1 MGGEIGV
8 ESKEG
13 FGSTFWFTLPKG
25 RAPES
30 VAGVGAEEAEA
41 KAIRFQ

>member
-1 MGGEIGV
+1 MGGEMGV

-25 RAPES
+25 RAPM
-30 VAGVGAEEAEA
+30 GAAEVEAEA
-41 KAIRFQ
+41 RALEFQ

>member
-25 RAPES
+25 RQQ
-30 VAGVGAEEAEA
+30 VGAVAEA
-41 KAIRFQ
+41 AAKLQ